1 MKKPFSIDGPTV
13 DVRPQ
18 YLRILDSGEIV
29 KLKNFSEITQLYD
42 VESAS
47 GKVLTL
53 QSNKI
58 SQQVSPEQEMEF
70 IRRKNGQVA

>member
-1 MKKPFSIDGPTV
+1 MKKSFSNHGPV
-13 DVRPQ
+13 AEVRPQ

-29 KLKNFSEITQLYD
+29 KLKNFSEITQLYE

-47 GKVLTL
+47 GKVFTL

-58 SQQVSPEQEMEF
+58 SQQITPEQEMEF
-70 IRRKNGQVA
+70 IRRQNEHLE